1 MMLVLEPR
9 TRMAVHLMAARTCM
23 MVLRKCGD
31 ATLRNDLRHSATK
44 NIDMA
49 MNIWRKE
56 NA

>member
-23 MVLRKCGD
+23 MVLRTCND
-31 ATLRNDLRHSATK
+31 AAVRNELRHAASHK
-44 NIDMA
+44 IDLA

>member
-23 MVLRKCGD
+23 VVLRKCGD

-44 NIDMA
+44 NIDLA

>member
-9 TRMAVHLMAARTCM
+9 TRIAVHLMAARTCM
-23 MVLRKCGD
+23 MVARTCND
-31 ATLRNDLRHSATK
+31 ATVRNELRHSATK
-44 NIDMA
+44 NIDLA

>member
-9 TRMAVHLMAARTCM
+9 TRIAVHLMAARTCM
-23 MVLRKCGD
+23 TVARSCKD
-31 ATLRNDLRHSATK
+31 AAVRNELRHSASK
-44 NIDMA
+44 KIDMA

>member
-9 TRMAVHLMAARTCM
+9 TRMAVHLMAAKTALAVVRTCN
-23 MVLRKCGD
+23 D
-31 ATLRNDLRHSATK
+31 AAVRNELRHSASHK
-44 NIDMA
+44 IDLA

>member
-9 TRMAVHLMAARTCM
+9 TRMAVHLMAAKTALAVVRTCN
-23 MVLRKCGD
+23 D
-31 ATLRNDLRHSATK
+31 AAMRNELRHSATK
-44 NIDMA
+44 NIDLA